1 MTLVDY
7 SAKWLNKENTLIN
20 SLNSNCIQLI
30 ISLSLQSNINLNT
43 LHIAHEN
50 ILTICKSLIERS
62 MSFINNKEK
71 KENNKK
77 KKSTSVC
84 VYWSLNAVWMYVF
97 QFSLCGCVNANSLC
111 RKKIFPGWL
120 LKWCNY
126 VKSSATLP
134 HCVNPTWTSITA
146 LLPSTKT

>member
-62 MSFINNKEK
+62 ISFINNKEK
-71 KENNKK
+71 KENNEKK
-77 KKSTSVC
+77 NPSKSVC
-84 VYWSLNAVWMYVF
+84 IY
-97 QFSLCGCVNANSLC
+97 
-111 RKKIFPGWL
+111 
-120 LKWCNY
+120 
-126 VKSSATLP
+126 
-134 HCVNPTWTSITA
+134 
-146 LLPSTKT
+146 